1 MKNGI
6 AMVTL
11 VVTIAVMLTLV
22 SVITYTGINTAN
34 TSKKMAFASE
44 IKMVQECIDSYRTN
58 NEGNFPTSDFVTI
71 DLSNA
76 SIDVKKQFTDNGE
89 EIIENKVYLSKIDY
103 TKLEL
108 NSLNRGLGQT
118 SDDIYVLSTKSGIV
132 YYAKGLKIGNITYYT
147 LTYELKNL
155 LSYNQKS
162 NEVSISNPIVFK
174 VSTTD
179 WINSGKVECSV
190 KVPNNYSSKEPTF
203 NGNIILDVQTS
214 SEGEYITHKFNIDNN
229 GIIEIKYNDGKEDK
243 TASYTIN
250 NFDKDIPTVS
260 ISKIS
265 NSNPDKKSYKID
277 ANDKTSG
284 VKVIKYDI
292 GNIANDNISNVY
304 FYSNGIQVKDN
315 IIQLDN
321 DVSYITVYVE
331 DKAGNSQVVT
341 FEV

>member
-108 NSLNRGLGQT
+108 NNLNRGLGQT

-292 GNIANDNISNVY
+292 GNIANDNFSNVY

-331 DKAGNSQVVT
+331 DKAGNSQVVA

>member
-292 GNIANDNISNVY
+292 GNIVNDNISNVY

-331 DKAGNSQVVT
+331 DKAGNSQVVA

>member
-103 TKLEL
+103 TKIEL

-243 TASYTIN
+243 TDSYTIN

-331 DKAGNSQVVT
+331 DKAGNSQVVA

>member
-22 SVITYTGINTAN
+22 SVITYTGLNTAN

-214 SEGEYITHKFNIDNN
+214 SEGEYITHKFNINNN

-331 DKAGNSQVVT
+331 DKAGNSQVVA